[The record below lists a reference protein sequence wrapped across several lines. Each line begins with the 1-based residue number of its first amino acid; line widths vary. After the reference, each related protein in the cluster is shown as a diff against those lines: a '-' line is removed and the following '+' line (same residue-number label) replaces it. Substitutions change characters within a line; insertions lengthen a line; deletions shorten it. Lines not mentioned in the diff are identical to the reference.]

1 MMEHTMTPQE
11 IEEYIEEM
19 YPKVKAVCDAAG
31 MTKDQW
37 IEEAI
42 RGPKK
47 LFMRCENC
55 LKWPCEAVENLK
67 EEYPLFIKVWY
78 EHGCTCHLFEPK
90 PGAK

>member
-1 MMEHTMTPQE
+1 MTTEMTHQE

-19 YPKVKAVCDAAG
+19 YPKVKDLLTLVG

-42 RGPKK
+42 RGPQK

-55 LKWPCEAVENLK
+55 LKWPCIHIESLK
-67 EEYPLFIKVWY
+67 EEYPMFVKAWY
-78 EHGCTCHLFEPK
+78 EHGTNCHLFDPK
-90 PGAK
+90 PGAE